1 LGPEPA
7 APSAVLNDPMQLMQM
22 MQRMVTDSMA
32 PMMAKVTGVAD
43 RQDAL
48 ERRAS
53 MPPADVGAGEVTFR

>member
-1 LGPEPA
+1 
-7 APSAVLNDPMQLMQM
+7 MQLMQM
-22 MQRMVTDSMA
+22 MQQMVTDSMA